1 MTSKG
6 GPWGATVGPG
16 GASAAATVNPY
27 HHQGPNPFH
36 QGAAPGTNSDWWH
49 SSSSHSLVLIHYNFF
64 FVSSPKGW
72 TNLTDDS
79 GFFFEF
85 QVEVD
90 PLHISRHPSE
100 ELGAASRRLINTTT
114 GRIPNCPI
122 WPPSDRLWD

>member
-49 SSSSHSLVLIHYNFF
+49 SSSSHSLVLIQFIFF
-64 FVSSPKGW
+64 F
-72 TNLTDDS
+72 
-79 GFFFEF
+79 F
-85 QVEVD
+85 QKD
-90 PLHISRHPSE
+90 
-100 ELGAASRRLINTTT
+100 
-114 GRIPNCPI
+114 
-122 WPPSDRLWD
+122 